1 MILSILSL
9 VTACSALALQ
19 ICIYRRMI
27 RAEQKTEQMIEDIP
41 PEPKNPD
48 RYGLYD
54 DFETRVVHLIGVDG
68 FLYVV
73 PGDPSKGVQRVF
85 CEHELDFC
93 TDKCMHF
100 ENAWNRDKTINQ
112 PNFQCNYL
120 SVRYFAQKSER
131 YDTPHA

>member
-27 RAEQKTEQMIEDIP
+27 RAEQKPAEPEETT
-41 PEPKNPD
+41 EPKNPD

-54 DFETRVVHLIGVDG
+54 DFETREVQLIGVDG

-120 SVRYFAQKSER
+120 SVRYVAQKLER